1 MDRRREVEWP
11 TLGLLAACYLVW
23 LLATTWAAAL
33 WLPLGM
39 ALLALAVTLHS
50 SLQHEVLHG
59 HPFRSRRGNEATV
72 FLPIGLFYPYRR
84 FRDLHLAHH
93 DDERLTDPYDDPES
107 NFLDPKVWGRLPRWH
122 QRLLRVNNT
131 LLGRMALGP
140 VIGTIAFFRDEARAI
155 RAGNARVRRA
165 WVLHLAGLAAV
176 LGWIAVAPMPFWAYV
191 VSAYLGMSVLK
202 VRTFLEHRAHEEA
215 PGRTV
220 VVERGGVLGFLFL
233 YNNLHIVHHTRP
245 RLPWYRL
252 PALYAAEREA
262 FLARNHG
269 YSYRSY
275 GEIFRRYFL
284 SAKDP
289 VPHPLMPG
297 D

>member
-93 DDERLTDPYDDPES
+93 DDERLTDPYDDRNRTS
-107 NFLDPKVWGRLPRWH
+107 STRRSGDGC
-122 QRLLRVNNT
+122 
-131 LLGRMALGP
+131 
-140 VIGTIAFFRDEARAI
+140 
-155 RAGNARVRRA
+155 RAGTSGSCASTTRS
-165 WVLHLAGLAAV
+165 WG
-176 LGWIAVAPMPFWAYV
+176 GWRSAP
-191 VSAYLGMSVLK
+191 
-202 VRTFLEHRAHEEA
+202 
-215 PGRTV
+215 
-220 VVERGGVLGFLFL
+220 
-233 YNNLHIVHHTRP
+233 
-245 RLPWYRL
+245 
-252 PALYAAEREA
+252 
-262 FLARNHG
+262 
-269 YSYRSY
+269 
-275 GEIFRRYFL
+275 
-284 SAKDP
+284 
-289 VPHPLMPG
+289 
-297 D
+297 